1 MFQCR
6 SLLTVCGRENFLF
19 LLLVTKK
26 QSISYLQESRLVQ
39 NILLNRESVQKLEP
53 SLLSNAELIVSWILY
68 YYNLMID
75 LA

>member
-1 MFQCR
+1 MQVFANR
-6 SLLTVCGRENFLF
+6 VWERKLF
-19 LLLVTKK
+19 ILIVGLVTKK

-53 SLLSNAELIVSWILY
+53 SLLSNAELIVLWILY